1 MAITAFRFGTAFS
14 PLDYAPAIR
23 IGNKHRIF
31 ISEYADYSYVVNSTI
46 QKNGASDP
54 ANDTTTTPAGTYPG
68 SGAFVGGVLLP
79 DGRVFC
85 VPYNSS
91 TARIYNPVNDT
102 VTTPAGTYPGSGAF
116 YGGVLLPDGRVFCVP
131 RNSTTARIYNPVNDT
146 VTTPAGTYPGSGAF
160 NGGVLLP
167 DGRVFCV
174 PPNSTSARMCSGDFS
189 GASKNFQLLA
199 VLSPYLNKF

>member
-68 SGAFVGGVLLP
+68 NF
-79 DGRVFC
+79 
-85 VPYNSS
+85 
-91 TARIYNPVNDT
+91 
-102 VTTPAGTYPGSGAF
+102 
-116 YGGVLLPDGRVFCVP
+116 
-131 RNSTTARIYNPVNDT
+131 
-146 VTTPAGTYPGSGAF
+146 AF